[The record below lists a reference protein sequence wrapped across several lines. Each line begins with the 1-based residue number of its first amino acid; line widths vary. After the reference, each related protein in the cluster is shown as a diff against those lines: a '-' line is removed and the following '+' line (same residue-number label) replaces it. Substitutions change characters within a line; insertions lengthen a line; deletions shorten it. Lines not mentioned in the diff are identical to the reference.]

1 MLTSS
6 IKRIVAALPLTWQ
19 QELKRLHYRRQI
31 RRGTFATTEPEYE
44 ILDSLI
50 PPGSLVIDV
59 GANVGHYTKRFS
71 DLAGPGGRVIAFE
84 PVPETFS
91 LLAANVA
98 LFQFP
103 NVSLLNLA
111 ASDATAII
119 NISIPNF
126 DTGLKN
132 WYEASLTAE
141 PTGLAVLTVSLDALQ
156 FPQPVRLVKVDA
168 EGHDEHVLRG
178 MKILLQRDRPVLI
191 VETSSAP
198 MISFLVSLGYQ
209 GRRLEGSPNMLFEPA
224 AGQAASPSST

>member
-6 IKRIVAALPLTWQ
+6 LKRIAATLPLIWQ

-50 PPGSLVIDV
+50 APGSLVIDV

-71 DLAGPGGRVIAFE
+71 DLVGPGGRVIAFE

-91 LLAANVA
+91 ILAANVA

-103 NVSLLNLA
+103 NVSLLNCA
-111 ASDATAII
+111 VSAATAII
-119 NISIPNF
+119 NISIPDF

-132 WYEASLTAE
+132 WYEASLTTE
-141 PTGLAVLTVSLDALQ
+141 PTGLAVLTVPLDALRL
-156 FPQPVRLVKVDA
+156 PQPVRLVKVDA

-178 MKILLQRDRPVLI
+178 MEALLQRDHPVLI
-191 VETSSAP
+191 VETSSDP
-198 MISFLVSLGYQ
+198 VISFLASFGYQ

-224 AGQAASPSST
+224 AGQPTSPST